1 MQNRRFYRLDEIHDV
16 TPITKGDLLAAVE
29 EGLLS
34 LCAWVDEKSMGAML
48 AAEEGHRPT
57 LANLF
62 AYKGVLGLTQDQSIA
77 CIHSKTAPIRHALI
91 LEPDRV
97 SHWRE
102 VKNDFPDAE
111 NGPFTRV
118 SSLPQR
124 PMAPFMA
131 YGAIGTKA
139 TYGQEARQL
148 AQAGPEEWSRQGFS
162 GLWDALAKTGR
173 ALEAKPLAIDADQL
187 RFDLQAVNTA
197 LDLRP
202 EGETGRSISAPDTG
216 NIETHPIKIMIRKV
230 LAGDRDA
237 KALKVWHA
245 IKRDHQ
251 NDAHQIDEDGLI
263 TGINH
268 DEIEWFGRGDH
279 INRITYKTF
288 KNYVSD
294 IRKSL

>member
-29 EGLLS
+29 QGELS

-48 AAEEGHRPT
+48 AAEEGHRLA

-62 AYKGVLGLTQDQSIA
+62 AYKGVIGLTQDQSIA
-77 CIHSKTAPIRHALI
+77 CVHSKTAPIRHAQI
-91 LEPDRV
+91 LEPDQV

-111 NGPFTRV
+111 NGPFSRV

-148 AQAGPEEWSRQGFS
+148 AQAGPEEWNRQGFS

-173 ALEAKPLAIDADQL
+173 ALEAKPLAIDTDQL
-187 RFDLQAVNTA
+187 RFDFQAVNA
-197 LDLRP
+197 AFGLRP
-202 EGETGRSISAPDTG
+202 EGETGRSISVPDMSK
-216 NIETHPIKIMIRKV
+216 IETNPFKIMIRKV

-237 KALKVWHA
+237 DALKVWYA
-245 IKRDHQ
+245 VRRDHE
-251 NDAHQIDEDGLI
+251 NNAHQIDEDGI
-263 TGINH
+263 ISEINR
-268 DEIEWFGRGDH
+268 DDIKWFGRGDKM
-279 INRITYKTF
+279 RRLSYKTF
-288 KNYVSD
+288 CNYVSAV
-294 IRKSL
+294 RKML